1 MNRYSY
7 ILPIFQMAGFY
18 AIKLNFILKGI
29 KYQKKAYICTRKP
42 NVKQRLPGRLMGSVC
57 LDDPKVNK

>member
-1 MNRYSY
+1 MLSQRITDMNRYSY

-29 KYQKKAYICTRKP
+29 KYQKK
-42 NVKQRLPGRLMGSVC
+42 NVYLHP
-57 LDDPKVNK
+57 